1 MAIEYLGVMIPILAI
16 VLGISL
22 GFFGVWTQHK
32 QKLAKLEVEAAKAA
46 AAGGAGTAERE
57 RELRELRE
65 RVQVLERIV
74 TDGSYDVASQIE
86 ALRDHRSVSG
96 SRPLEPARGGRA

>member
-32 QKLAKLEVEAAKAA
+32 QKLAKLELETAKAH
-46 AAGGAGTAERE
+46 GAGAAEHERE
-57 RELRELRE
+57 IRELRH

-74 TDGSYDVASQIE
+74 TDGSYTVASQIE
-86 ALRDHRSVSG
+86 ALRDDRSASVPRSV
-96 SRPLEPARGGRA
+96 EPAREERA